1 MMGFS
6 ASNDVYFLLGVLELR
21 SMFLVTVRAR
31 PTEHAEDEADVGG
44 GYVNC
49 WLSAATEDEAIAR
62 ALAEV
67 RDAEWIAEAVETV
80 EAVTRETY
88 ADPDHPGRVPTA
100 SAAAIS
106 AASCASISR
115 STATTS

>member
-1 MMGFS
+1 M
-6 ASNDVYFLLGVLELR
+6 GVLELR

-31 PTEHAEDEADVGG
+31 PTEHAEDQADVGG

-88 ADPDHPGRVPTA
+88 ADPDHPGREYFEQALVDGTVIVFHVWPNEPQDDDELH
-100 SAAAIS
+100 
-106 AASCASISR
+106 
-115 STATTS
+115 